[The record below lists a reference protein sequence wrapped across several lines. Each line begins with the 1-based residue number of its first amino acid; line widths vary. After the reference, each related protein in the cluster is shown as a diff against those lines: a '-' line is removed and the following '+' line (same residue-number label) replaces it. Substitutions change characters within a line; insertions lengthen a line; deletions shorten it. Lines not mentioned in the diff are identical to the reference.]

1 MQIGWKRHDCAN
13 DGSTTSITYLG
24 TNGDGWN
31 GYYTPWQD
39 GDGVG
44 VTFEGSSPD
53 TSLLG
58 IFSVYE
64 KGIEIPSY
72 SSVDVEWE
80 YQLRSK
86 STKHHSATCLY
97 FLEGAQYDITHLEV
111 DFSNHHDTETG
122 AEYLLDSL
130 VNRAQD
136 GNTKTGSEKTIHFGF
151 DNRLGSTDQ
160 DKTWYLLLTH
170 VVGSAEGK
178 TDLYEWGSFKSV
190 SVKTTQTYYKIF
202 TFDANAEDAT
212 GTMEQSVVAGVGK
225 LPRNKFAR
233 EGYHVKDISHAIQAY
248 VESQGFSI
256 VREYVGHS
264 DERTTLHNYCFDRNN
279 DEQRLAMVEK
289 AVTVAH

>member
-1 MQIGWKRHDCAN
+1 MRKILVCIAALLCAATMWAQKTEGPWMQIGWKRHDCAN

-151 DNRLGSTDQ
+151 DNRLGSTDHRP
-160 DKTWYLLLTH
+160 T
-170 VVGSAEGK
+170 SPAPCRCRSRRAAAE
-178 TDLYEWGSFKSV
+178 
-190 SVKTTQTYYKIF
+190 
-202 TFDANAEDAT
+202 
-212 GTMEQSVVAGVGK
+212 
-225 LPRNKFAR
+225 PR
-233 EGYHVKDISHAIQAY
+233 
-248 VESQGFSI
+248 
-256 VREYVGHS
+256 VRQ
-264 DERTTLHNYCFDRNN
+264 RN
-279 DEQRLAMVEK
+279 RPMRPPR
-289 AVTVAH
+289 